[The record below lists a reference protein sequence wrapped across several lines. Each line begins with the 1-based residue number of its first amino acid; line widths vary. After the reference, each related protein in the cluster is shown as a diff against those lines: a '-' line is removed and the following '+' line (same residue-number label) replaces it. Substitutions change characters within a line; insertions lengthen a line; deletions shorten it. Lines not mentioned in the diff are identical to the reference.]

1 MPRRNWVVLVAM
13 LMMFSMVLAAC
24 GPTPE
29 PVTEVLTQVVEVEK
43 EVTRVVEGTPVVET
57 IIVTQVVEKE
67 VTTVVEM
74 EKVVTATPEPE
85 APAGAVKRGGVLE
98 WARRALPATFDP
110 IWTDSN
116 WDIWLFQ
123 NIYEPLVRA
132 TAEGSG
138 LEASLAESWEVS
150 EDGLVYTFN
159 LRPGVQFHDGSPV
172 KASDVVWSLDRARD
186 PEAELWN
193 WTLENVTAIE
203 AVDDATVAITLDA
216 PAGNFLTMLT
226 MFNASI
232 LPQALVEEQGVD
244 EFFKIPTGTGPFQ
257 VTEYVVGDY
266 VVFEKNPN
274 YWELGADG
282 ESLPYLDGVRVVQ
295 VPEDSTRVL
304 QVQSGRVDGTDY
316 VPFSMVEQLE
326 SDPTVSMELF
336 SSTQG
341 QYAWMNHRK
350 PPLDDVNVRLAL
362 SYAVDR
368 QAMIDTVVFGIGQE
382 ATALRPVGTMCWNG
396 DLEGFP
402 YDLEKAKQLMADSN
416 YPDGYD
422 GLLIT
427 ISAGSSE
434 QRDVATVLKE
444 MWAPLGIEVVIQEM
458 ELGVWYDEYEEEEF
472 VIQIGTW
479 TDDVIDPSQQIQY
492 MAVDPAGR
500 TGWENERVQELSK
513 AAVLESDPDVR
524 CEMFGEIQEIFNE
537 EAVEIILYSTP
548 FTVLLNKDV
557 NGYKQGVLG
566 WLIWKEAW
574 LDR

>member
-203 AVDDATVAITLDA
+203 AVDDATLDHVDNVQREHLA
-216 PAGNFLTMLT
+216 TSAGRR
-226 MFNASI
+226 A
-232 LPQALVEEQGVD
+232 GR
-244 EFFKIPTGTGPFQ
+244 G
-257 VTEYVVGDY
+257 
-266 VVFEKNPN
+266 
-274 YWELGADG
+274 
-282 ESLPYLDGVRVVQ
+282 
-295 VPEDSTRVL
+295 RVL
-304 QVQSGRVDGTDY
+304 QDSHWYGS
-316 VPFSMVEQLE
+316 VPS
-326 SDPTVSMELF
+326 
-336 SSTQG
+336 
-341 QYAWMNHRK
+341 HRI
-350 PPLDDVNVRLAL
+350 R
-362 SYAVDR
+362 
-368 QAMIDTVVFGIGQE
+368 GG
-382 ATALRPVGTMCWNG
+382 
-396 DLEGFP
+396 
-402 YDLEKAKQLMADSN
+402 
-416 YPDGYD
+416 
-422 GLLIT
+422 
-427 ISAGSSE
+427 
-434 QRDVATVLKE
+434 
-444 MWAPLGIEVVIQEM
+444 
-458 ELGVWYDEYEEEEF
+458 
-472 VIQIGTW
+472 
-479 TDDVIDPSQQIQY
+479 
-492 MAVDPAGR
+492 
-500 TGWENERVQELSK
+500 
-513 AAVLESDPDVR
+513 
-524 CEMFGEIQEIFNE
+524 
-537 EAVEIILYSTP
+537 
-548 FTVLLNKDV
+548 
-557 NGYKQGVLG
+557 
-566 WLIWKEAW
+566 
-574 LDR
+574 

>member
-1 MPRRNWVVLVAM
+1 MPRRNWMVLVAM